1 MSLESPP
8 PSPSALPPIPNSPTY
23 SYASTANPIPS
34 AFNLP
39 LPPPPQAPHAVL
51 NKSDLEA
58 SQTAYTDLLSSAKSY
73 RLALAALSV
82 SASTFGSALEAC
94 ARLKEARSDVMLA
107 SAAGSMS
114 NSFSF
119 PAKGSCTADSLM
131 AASGVHQLVANHQQ
145 ILSETVYR
153 SFEVPLLHEL
163 DQWKRRMEEEEGA
176 YQKEAKIMSKE
187 IRKMEKEGLR
197 LHKQRKRDVGKF
209 REHLVQLTGKLDA
222 LTGLSGRHSR
232 GLLRDCQEMSKGIV
246 ECSAGLVRAEVDIF
260 EALARKGWNG
270 GGLDE
275 LLEKGR
281 DLFANEELGGGV
293 DAHPNH
299 AAKIFSILPQNRSIL
314 AGDDGAGR
322 PDMLHSRSDSLL
334 VGAAPYQSLT
344 GMVNRDADVN
354 SIFSDRD
361 MPSSRLLNQSRGVRP
376 FSPTPGERVRD
387 PLEDFGK
394 PALEAPRKLG
404 DGRYQ
409 DDQQAEDETE
419 SRSTTKTPVIVAAPD
434 AHEPAVEGDG
444 DRTPTLRETGE
455 GASSDCR
462 QSDSGRS
469 GKERERSWS
478 TTDDGVVVE
487 QGSSG

>member
-1 MSLESPP
+1 MSTDSRP
-8 PSPSALPPIPNSPTY
+8 PSPSALPPIPSSPTY

-34 AFNLP
+34 SFNLP
-39 LPPPPQAPHAVL
+39 LPPPPRSPHAVL
-51 NKSDLEA
+51 TKADLEA
-58 SQTAYTDLLSSAKSY
+58 SQTAYSDLLSSAKAY

-94 ARLKEARSDVMLA
+94 ARLKEARSEAMPS

-114 NSFSF
+114 NSFS
-119 PAKGSCTADSLM
+119 AKGNCTADSLM

-163 DQWKRRMEEEEGA
+163 DQWRRRMEEEEVG
-176 YQKEAKIMSKE
+176 YQREAKTMSKE

-209 REHLVQLTGKLDA
+209 REHLVQLTGKLDQ
-222 LTGLSGRHSR
+222 LTGLSGGHSR

-281 DLFANEELGGGV
+281 DLFANEEHAGI

-314 AGDDGAGR
+314 ATEDSEGAPGMQHAR
-322 PDMLHSRSDSLL
+322 NDSLL
-334 VGAAPYQSLT
+334 VDGMPYQSLA
-344 GMVNRDADVN
+344 GAVSGGRDADVN
-354 SIFSDRD
+354 SIFSERD
-361 MPSSRLLNQSRGVRP
+361 MPSSALLNRPRGVRP

-387 PLEDFGK
+387 PLEGYGK
-394 PALEAPRKLG
+394 PAFEVPQELDEENHADKKEDRVESASARTVVHVTEP
-404 DGRYQ
+404 
-409 DDQQAEDETE
+409 EDETAIIE
-419 SRSTTKTPVIVAAPD
+419 SEDETAKSKD
-434 AHEPAVEGDG
+434 KEKE
-444 DRTPTLRETGE
+444 REETE
-455 GASSDCR
+455 SE
-462 QSDSGRS
+462 SGRS
-469 GKERERSWS
+469 GRQRERRWS
-478 TTDDGVVVE
+478 VTDDGAV
-487 QGSSG
+487 SD